1 MRDALPPAPDRTRL
15 TPPRI
20 RIVGCG
26 RPDAGDD
33 AAGLLIAERLRKR
46 LPPEVE
52 VRTDTAGGAN
62 LLHWCDDVEVLIL
75 ADAALATDDFPTGQ
89 WRRFAFPA
97 DRDRVQAV
105 AFAGTHT
112 LGVVQGLELA
122 STLGRL
128 PGEVLLYAVAG
139 ARFELGAALSPAVKS
154 SIATVADQL
163 AVEMP
168 RRLSA
173 RRPVSGCELATRD
186 SGRSGTG

>member
-1 MRDALPPAPDRTRL
+1 M

-26 RPDAGDD
+26 RPDVGDD
-33 AAGLLIAERLRKR
+33 AAGLLIAERLRKS

-52 VRTDTAGGAN
+52 VRTDAAGGAN
-62 LLHWCDDVEVLIL
+62 LVHWCNNVEVLIL

-105 AFAGTHT
+105 AFPGTHT

-122 STLGRL
+122 YTLDRL
-128 PGEVLLYAVAG
+128 PEEVLLYAVAG
-139 ARFELGAALSPAVKS
+139 ARFELGAAISPAVKS
-154 SIATVADQL
+154 SVTAVADQL
-163 AVEMP
+163 VVEVT

-173 RRPVSGCELATRD
+173 RRPVS
-186 SGRSGTG
+186 